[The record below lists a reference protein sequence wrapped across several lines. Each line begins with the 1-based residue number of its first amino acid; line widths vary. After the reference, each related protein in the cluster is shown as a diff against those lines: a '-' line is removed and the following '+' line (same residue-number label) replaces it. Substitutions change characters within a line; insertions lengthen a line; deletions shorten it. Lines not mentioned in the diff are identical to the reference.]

1 MLFTF
6 NRFWKGLFTI
16 TGAWILYAF
25 LGYEFTVVTL
35 LSLLLISQIDPSKH
49 LL

>member
-6 NRFWKGLFTI
+6 NRFWKGLLTI
-16 TGAWILYAF
+16 TGAWIFYAF
-25 LGYEFTVVTL
+25 LGYDITVVTL
-35 LSLLLISQIDPSKH
+35 LSLLLISQMDASKH